1 MKRRLIRLR
10 NEWRLSA
17 VTLGA
22 PAFPLGVLFGLNAVD
37 ELDRSAFAVLL
48 PDIQRYFGLSDA
60 VALSLVA
67 ATTIAVLLVEIP
79 LSFAADR
86 RNRVRMA
93 TTGAAAWAMF
103 SFGTGLALGIAM
115 LAAMRVG
122 AGIGK
127 AVVTP
132 THSSLLADYYE
143 PAARVKVFSAHRL
156 ASSLGQIVA
165 PLLAGSLAIWLGWR
179 APFLLF
185 AIPSVLLVILATRL
199 KEPIRGWHERRAVGA
214 DRERALIE
222 QPPVSAR
229 VAIRQLAQIPTIR
242 RIWYAAPFLAIA
254 LFGIP
259 TLLSLVY
266 EDVFG
271 LDAGQRGLIAAAIEP
286 LQIVGVVIAMP
297 VMSRLADRG
306 SASLLRFVAVV
317 GIIDGLLVVALA
329 HAPHVSLAI
338 TVHALLAG
346 SVGTLAPA
354 FLALVS
360 LVAPPHIRSATFSTI
375 SVAAVPGIALFLPV
389 IGAVSDAIG
398 MQASMLALV
407 PICVAGALLLA
418 SATGFVDDDVTAVR
432 FASVTASH
440 ESIDE
445 RDGATTAV

>member
-1 MKRRLIRLR
+1 
-10 NEWRLSA
+10 
-17 VTLGA
+17 
-22 PAFPLGVLFGLNAVD
+22 
-37 ELDRSAFAVLL
+37 
-48 PDIQRYFGLSDA
+48 
-60 VALSLVA
+60 
-67 ATTIAVLLVEIP
+67 
-79 LSFAADR
+79 
-86 RNRVRMA
+86 
-93 TTGAAAWAMF
+93 
-103 SFGTGLALGIAM
+103 
-115 LAAMRVG
+115 
-122 AGIGK
+122 
-127 AVVTP
+127 
-132 THSSLLADYYE
+132 
-143 PAARVKVFSAHRL
+143 
-156 ASSLGQIVA
+156 
-165 PLLAGSLAIWLGWR
+165 
-179 APFLLF
+179 
-185 AIPSVLLVILATRL
+185 VLLVILATRL

-214 DRERALIE
+214 DHERALVE